1 MKLHVHVH
9 VSVQWHKRIYRG
21 YIVLHV
27 CTCTC
32 IHILTECE
40 TSEPQGHT
48 DCSVDAQNEAADFD
62 INSVSGLW
70 FVLGYT
76 QVSDITWDAGVVYNR
91 INHGQL
97 EMTYTGYERCDYRSR
112 SK

>member
-1 MKLHVHVH
+1 MAKL
-9 VSVQWHKRIYRG
+9 
-21 YIVLHV
+21 LHV

-32 IHILTECE
+32 AHVTLRVLAECV

-48 DCSVDAQNEAADFD
+48 DCSVDVQNEAADFNV
-62 INSVSGLW
+62 NSVSGLW

-91 INHGQL
+91 INMHGQV
-97 EMTYTGYERCDYRSR
+97 EMTYTGYERCGHVLSR
-112 SK
+112 RYLRI